1 MTNIIP
7 HYMDIVLHTELVVLY
22 IPNDKRHLRVDSVEH
37 TQTDRDHTLSRTEL
51 MLNFYSKPIASPDL
65 FYRLVLNSFDSI

>member
-7 HYMDIVLHTELVVLY
+7 HYMDIFLHIELVVLY
-22 IPNDKRHLRVDSVEH
+22 IPNDKTHLRVDSVGH

-51 MLNFYSKPIASPDL
+51 MLNFLLKT
-65 FYRLVLNSFDSI
+65 